1 MFIRYFRTV
10 CLEYKQ
16 QKTSDMLVC
25 TGVCR
30 EKKKRQGTGEV
41 ILFSGNSKHLNKISQ
56 KLSLIFIIK
65 LISNIMENHNISN
78 LFLKT
83 YFSTK
88 IASTFKENRVQKFGW
103 WSNKFSPLWRLES
116 LLLLVL
122 SRGYSAN
129 ERCILSPSLKQKI

>member
-1 MFIRYFRTV
+1 MVNNEGHFEMLHNCLSYNEKYFLPLFKKITMFIRYFRTV
-10 CLEYKQ
+10 CLEYKR

-30 EKKKRQGTGEV
+30 EKKKRQGTREV

-88 IASTFKENRVQKFGW
+88 IASTFKETRVQQFGW
-103 WSNKFSPLWRLES
+103 WSIKFSPL
-116 LLLLVL
+116 
-122 SRGYSAN
+122 
-129 ERCILSPSLKQKI
+129 